1 MPRNIHKTEQPVVLE
16 GYQAVL
22 KPSKFGYSLAALV
35 DQSMVDVLED
45 DRVESLKWAESKL
58 KNPKRSTLKPEP
70 WEEVTEGQYKIKF
83 SWNEEAKPPVVDT
96 EGTVIADDNTPMYAG
111 SRVKLAF
118 YQKPYILRDG
128 VTYGTSL
135 KLVGVQLVSLNTAA
149 GVDTGDMST
158 ENVAALFGKTEGF
171 KASEPN
177 VTHVHPERMRTT
189 SNGISDQDLKNE
201 LLILCV
207 SWVLSMSMNL
217 LRFHMSSSISTLLIF
232 YYLMGYI

>member
-1 MPRNIHKTEQPVVLE
+1 MPRQIHKTSQPVVLE

-45 DRVESLKWAESKL
+45 DRVESLKWAETKL

-70 WEEVTEGQYKIKF
+70 WEEVTEGQYKVKF
-83 SWNEEAKPPVVDT
+83 SWNEESRPPVVDT
-96 EGTVIADDNTPMYAG
+96 EGTIISDDNTPMYAG

-149 GVDTGDMST
+149 GVDTGDMSA

-177 VTHVHPERMRTT
+177 VTPSETVE
-189 SNGISDQDLKNE
+189 DED
-201 LLILCV
+201 
-207 SWVLSMSMNL
+207 
-217 LRFHMSSSISTLLIF
+217 F
-232 YYLMGYI
+232 

>member
-1 MPRNIHKTEQPVVLE
+1 MPRTIHKTEQPVVLE

-45 DRVESLKWAESKL
+45 DRIESLKWAETKL

-70 WEEVTEGQYKIKF
+70 WEEVTEGQYKVKF
-83 SWNEEAKPPVVDT
+83 SWNEESRPPVVDT
-96 EGTVIADDNTPMYAG
+96 EGTHITDDNTPLYAG

-158 ENVAALFGKTEGF
+158 EDVAALFGKTEGF

-177 VTHVHPERMRTT
+177 VTPSETVE
-189 SNGISDQDLKNE
+189 DDD
-201 LLILCV
+201 
-207 SWVLSMSMNL
+207 
-217 LRFHMSSSISTLLIF
+217 F
-232 YYLMGYI
+232 

>member
-1 MPRNIHKTEQPVVLE
+1 MPRTIHKTAQPVILE

-35 DQSMVDVLED
+35 DQSMVDALED
-45 DRVESLKWAESKL
+45 DRVESIKWAESKL

-70 WEEVTEGQYKIKF
+70 WEEVTEGQYKVKF
-83 SWNEEAKPPVVDT
+83 SWNEESRPPVVDT
-96 EGTVIADDNTPMYAG
+96 EGTVIDDDNTPMYAG

-135 KLVGVQLVSLNTAA
+135 KLVGVQLVSLNTSA
-149 GVDTGDMST
+149 GVDTGDMSP

-177 VTHVHPERMRTT
+177 VTPTETAE
-189 SNGISDQDLKNE
+189 QDD
-201 LLILCV
+201 
-207 SWVLSMSMNL
+207 
-217 LRFHMSSSISTLLIF
+217 F
-232 YYLMGYI
+232 

>member
-1 MPRNIHKTEQPVVLE
+1 MPRQIHKTAQPVVLE

-45 DRVESLKWAESKL
+45 DRVESLKWAETKL

-70 WEEVTEGQYKIKF
+70 WEEVTEGQYKVKF
-83 SWNEEAKPPVVDT
+83 SWNEESRPPVVDT
-96 EGTVIADDNTPMYAG
+96 EGTIISDDNTPMYAG

-135 KLVGVQLVSLNTAA
+135 KLVGVQLVSLNTSA
-149 GVDTGDMST
+149 GVDTGDMSA

-177 VTHVHPERMRTT
+177 VTPTETVE
-189 SNGISDQDLKNE
+189 DED
-201 LLILCV
+201 
-207 SWVLSMSMNL
+207 
-217 LRFHMSSSISTLLIF
+217 F
-232 YYLMGYI
+232 

>member
-1 MPRNIHKTEQPVVLE
+1 MPRTIHKTEQPVVLE

-70 WEEVTEGQYKIKF
+70 WEEVTEGQYKVKF
-83 SWNEEAKPPVVDT
+83 SWNEEARPPVVDT
-96 EGTVIADDNTPMYAG
+96 EGTIISDDNTPMYAG

-158 ENVAALFGKTEGF
+158 EDVAALFGKTEGF
-171 KASEPN
+171 KAGEPN
-177 VTHVHPERMRTT
+177 VTPSE
-189 SNGISDQDLKNE
+189 
-201 LLILCV
+201 
-207 SWVLSMSMNL
+207 
-217 LRFHMSSSISTLLIF
+217 STEDDF
-232 YYLMGYI
+232 

>member
-1 MPRNIHKTEQPVVLE
+1 MPRTIHKTAQPVVLE

-35 DQSMVDVLED
+35 DQSMVDALED
-45 DRVESLKWAESKL
+45 DRIESLKWAETKL

-70 WEEVTEGQYKIKF
+70 WEEVTEGQYKVKF
-83 SWNEEAKPPVVDT
+83 SWNEESRPPVVDT
-96 EGTVIADDNTPMYAG
+96 EGTHITDDNTPMYAG

-149 GVDTGDMST
+149 GVDTGDMSA

-177 VTHVHPERMRTT
+177 VTPTETVE
-189 SNGISDQDLKNE
+189 DED
-201 LLILCV
+201 
-207 SWVLSMSMNL
+207 
-217 LRFHMSSSISTLLIF
+217 F
-232 YYLMGYI
+232 